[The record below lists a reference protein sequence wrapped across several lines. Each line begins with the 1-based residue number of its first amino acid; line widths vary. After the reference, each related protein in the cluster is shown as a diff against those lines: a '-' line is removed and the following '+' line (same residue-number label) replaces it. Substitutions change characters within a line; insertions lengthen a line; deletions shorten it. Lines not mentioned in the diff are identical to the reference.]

1 MIIIFVTFEGIDG
14 AGLSTQAALLND
26 YLIKN
31 GKQCVLTKE
40 PTNNIVGGIIRAGLR
55 GEWKVN
61 NLTIQNLFA
70 ADRSHHLETEIEPAL
85 KKRKIVICDR
95 YILSTIAFGALD
107 APLEYLKQIN
117 SLFRKPDIT
126 FIIDVHPAVSIERM
140 KKARYHVEMFET
152 QQRLAQIRQNYLSLK
167 NFFPNAFVIDGN
179 NQIDQVHKDVLS
191 VIRKN
196 LY

>member
-1 MIIIFVTFEGIDG
+1 MNTIFITFEGIDG
-14 AGLSTQAALLND
+14 SGLSTQAALLND
-26 YLIKN
+26 FFIKN

-40 PTNNIVGGIIRAGLR
+40 PTNNIIGGIIRAGLR
-55 GEWKVN
+55 REWKVN

-70 ADRSHHLETEIEPAL
+70 ADRSHHLESEIEPAL
-85 KKRKIVICDR
+85 KKRKIVVCDR
-95 YILSTIAFGALD
+95 YVLSTIAFGALD
-107 APLEYLKQIN
+107 VPLEYLKQIN

-152 QQRLAQIRQNYLSLK
+152 EQRLKQTRQNYLALK
-167 NFFPNAFVIDGN
+167 NFFPNTFIIDGN
-179 NQIDQVHKDVLS
+179 NPIEQVHKDVLS
-191 VIRKN
+191 VIRKQ